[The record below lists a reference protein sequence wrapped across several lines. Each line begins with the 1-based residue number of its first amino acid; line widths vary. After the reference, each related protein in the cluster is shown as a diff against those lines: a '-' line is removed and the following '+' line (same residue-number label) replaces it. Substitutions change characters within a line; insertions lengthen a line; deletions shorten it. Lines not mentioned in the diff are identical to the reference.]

1 MEGAEARFSIHEPIS
16 PGISARAPESV
27 QWPNQ
32 FLFFASLS
40 LYSAENAP
48 NRRSTK
54 IEGENQS
61 GVQNEVGARNT
72 GKLSG
77 KVFGVAV
84 AAPNETYSKGTGE
97 RRADTPNGPQ
107 PRYSGQSKGRE
118 P

>member
-1 MEGAEARFSIHEPIS
+1 MKGAEARFSIHEPIS

-54 IEGENQS
+54 GENQS

>member
-1 MEGAEARFSIHEPIS
+1 MKGAEARFSIHEPIS
-16 PGISARAPESV
+16 AGISARAPESV

-97 RRADTPNGPQ
+97 RERERETCGHAQRPSTQVLG
-107 PRYSGQSKGRE
+107 SK
-118 P
+118 